1 MERSKW
7 GRGFKR
13 KRNQPHTLKGGMCW
27 LSLYSFTIA
36 QKLPLTTPDHKW
48 QLHFTTPSPSK
59 VHFDPGNAQNRGNGG
74 LSFAVSCICFTTKHF
89 YRETWRLKFP
99 LVNWHEIVKRW
110 LQILEIMRDPRLLPL
125 SVASK
130 RFRICRRSWTKVN
143 RGLKS
148 MYVKPRYR
156 LLITLYKR

>member
-99 LVNWHEIVKRW
+99 LVAWHEKGKKMVIFLKNHARSQAVFTLRCFETFSYMSKE
-110 LQILEIMRDPRLLPL
+110 LDEGKSGPEINVRKATIPFAYHF
-125 SVASK
+125 V
-130 RFRICRRSWTKVN
+130 
-143 RGLKS
+143 
-148 MYVKPRYR
+148 
-156 LLITLYKR
+156 